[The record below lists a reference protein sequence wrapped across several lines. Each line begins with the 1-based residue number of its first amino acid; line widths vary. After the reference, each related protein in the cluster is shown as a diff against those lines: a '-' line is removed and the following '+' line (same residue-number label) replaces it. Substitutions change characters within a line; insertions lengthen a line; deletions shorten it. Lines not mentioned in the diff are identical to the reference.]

1 MALAKL
7 AAAIESRWDRV
18 GFANILLLPIGV
30 LFQVVASVRR
40 TAYSLGLFQSHRLP
54 VPVVVVGNITAGGSG
69 KTPVVLLLAEQ
80 LSAAGFR
87 PGIISRGYGGSYTHP
102 QEVLPTSAASNCGDE
117 PLLMARRALCPVWI
131 GRDRVAVG
139 KALLERHP
147 QVNVLIC
154 DDGLQH
160 YRLQRDIE
168 VVVLDRRGL
177 RNGLPLPA
185 GPLREPASRLSRVQ
199 AILANEGATARALHR
214 QVAGVPWFD
223 LRMQP
228 KQWHKVMATAAD
240 VPRTATDVAQWND
253 CAIDAVAGIGEPER
267 FFETVR
273 SLGLEPL
280 CTAFPDH
287 HVFEAKDFSALRGEV
302 LLMTEKD
309 AVKCKSIAPAKAWY
323 LSIEATAHPDLVR
336 TVIRPLLE
344 NAHGSAPA

>member
-18 GFANILLLPIGV
+18 GLANILLLPIGV
-30 LFQVVASVRR
+30 LFQVIASIRR
-40 TAYSLGLFQSHRLP
+40 TAYSLGLLQSHRLP

-80 LSAAGFR
+80 LCAAGFR
-87 PGIISRGYGGSYTHP
+87 PGIMSRGYGGSLSAP
-102 QEVLPTSAASNCGDE
+102 KEVLPTSLATTCGDE
-117 PLLMARRALCPVWI
+117 PLLMARRALCPVWV

-168 VVVLDRRGL
+168 LVVLDRRGL

-199 AILANEGATARALHR
+199 AILANEGATAQALHR

-228 KQWHKVMATAAD
+228 KQWHKVMATTAD
-240 VPRTATDVAQWND
+240 VPRAATDVAQWND
-253 CAIDAVAGIGEPER
+253 CAIDAIAGIGEPER
-267 FFETVR
+267 FFEAVR

-309 AVKCKSIAPAKAWY
+309 AVKCTSIAPAKAWY
-323 LSIEATAHPDLVR
+323 LSIEATVNPDLVR